1 MNIVILGSGNAATHF
16 ARQFQK
22 IGQHIVEIYSKT
34 KANADALAF
43 DLHCAAIDQLSELD
57 LNADLYLIAVADQAI
72 IPIVETL
79 PENLKGIVIHCSGA
93 TDLAVLSRFKNAG
106 VIYPPQSLSKDK
118 AVDFS
123 TVPLCVEGNTDE
135 NSAMLLQLARK
146 LSPQSIYCTSHQ
158 RLAIHLASVMVNNFS
173 NILYQ
178 MAYELLNENNL
189 SFDLIK
195 PIIRETAE
203 KAQNHI
209 PITVQTGPA
218 IRQDSTTM
226 QKHLQFISNKPDL
239 QQIYQLLSQEI
250 TKRK

>member
-22 IGQHIVEIYSKT
+22 IGQQVVQIYSKT
-34 KANADALAF
+34 KANANALAF

-57 LNADLYLIAVADQAI
+57 LNADLYLIAVADKAI
-72 IPIVETL
+72 IPIIEAL
-79 PENLKGIVIHCSGA
+79 PPNLKGIVIHCSGA
-93 TDLAVLSRFKNAG
+93 TDLAVLNRFKNAG

-123 TVPLCVEGNTDE
+123 TVPLCIEGNTDE
-135 NSAMLLQLARK
+135 NSAMLLQLARN
-146 LSPQSIYCTSHQ
+146 LSPHSIYCTSEQ
-158 RLAIHLASVMVNNFS
+158 RLAIHLASVLVNNFS

-178 MAYELLNENNL
+178 MAYELLTENNL

-218 IRQDSTTM
+218 IRQDSKTM
-226 QKHLQFISNKPDL
+226 KKHLQFISNKPNL

>member
-16 ARQFQK
+16 GQQFQK
-22 IGQHIVEIYSKT
+22 TEQHIVQIYSKT
-34 KANADALAF
+34 KANASALAF
-43 DLHCAAIDQLSELD
+43 ALHCPAIDQLSELD
-57 LNADLYLIAVADQAI
+57 LHADLYLIAVTDQAI
-72 IPIVETL
+72 VSLVEAL
-79 PENLKGIVIHCSGA
+79 PKDLKGIVIHCSGA
-93 TDLAVLSRFKNAG
+93 TDISVLTRFKNTG
-106 VIYPPQSLSKDK
+106 VLYPPQSLSKNK

-135 NSAMLLQLARK
+135 NSAALLQLAQTFAPR
-146 LSPQSIYCTSHQ
+146 SIYCNSTQ

-178 MAYELLNENNL
+178 MAYELLEENKL

-195 PIIRETAE
+195 PIILETAE
-203 KAQNHI
+203 KVQNHI

>member
-1 MNIVILGSGNAATHF
+1 
-16 ARQFQK
+16 
-22 IGQHIVEIYSKT
+22 
-34 KANADALAF
+34 
-43 DLHCAAIDQLSELD
+43 LH
-57 LNADLYLIAVADQAI
+57 ADLYLIAVTDQAI
-72 IPIVETL
+72 VSLVEAL
-79 PENLKGIVIHCSGA
+79 PKDIKGVVIHCSGA
-93 TDLAVLSRFKNAG
+93 TDLSVLAGFKNTG
-106 VIYPPQSLSKDK
+106 VIYPPQSLSKNK

-123 TVPLCVEGNTDE
+123 TVPLCIEGNTDE
-135 NSAMLLQLARK
+135 NSAKLLQLAQTFAPR
-146 LSPQSIYCTSHQ
+146 SIYCNSQQ
-158 RLAIHLASVMVNNFS
+158 RLAIHLASVMVNNFT

-178 MAYELLNENNL
+178 MAYELLAENDL

-195 PIIRETAE
+195 PIILETAE
-203 KAQNHI
+203 KVQNHI

>member
-16 ARQFQK
+16 GQQFQK
-22 IGQHIVEIYSKT
+22 TGHHIVQIYSKT

-43 DLHCAAIDQLSELD
+43 ALHCAAIDQLSELD
-57 LNADLYLIAVADQAI
+57 LHADLYLIAVTDQAI
-72 IPIVETL
+72 VSLLEAL
-79 PENLKGIVIHCSGA
+79 PKDIKGVVIHCSGA
-93 TDLAVLSRFKNAG
+93 TDLSVLAGFKNAG
-106 VIYPPQSLSKDK
+106 VIYPPQSLSKNK

-135 NSAMLLQLARK
+135 NSAALLQLAQTFAPR
-146 LSPQSIYCTSHQ
+146 SIYCNSQQ
-158 RLAIHLASVMVNNFS
+158 RLAIHLASVMVNNFT

-178 MAYELLNENNL
+178 MAYELLAENDL

-195 PIIRETAE
+195 PIILETAE
-203 KAQNHI
+203 KVQNHI